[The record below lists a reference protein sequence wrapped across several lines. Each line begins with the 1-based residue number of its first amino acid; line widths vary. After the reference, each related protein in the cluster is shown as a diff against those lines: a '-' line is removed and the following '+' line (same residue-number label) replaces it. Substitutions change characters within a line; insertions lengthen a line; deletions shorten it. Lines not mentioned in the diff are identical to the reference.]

1 MSAITDLI
9 PQKAPF
15 IMVSGLLHCDE
26 TTTRTSFVINSDNVM
41 VSDGE
46 FTEGGLMENIAQTAA
61 VRAGYMAEVGEDVK
75 DGYIASVKS
84 FEVFQLP
91 KVGDELITEVTIT
104 DHVFDMTVISGTVT
118 CYDMVL
124 AKCEMSIF
132 EGK

>member
-1 MSAITDLI
+1 MPNIAALI

-15 IMVSGLLHCDE
+15 VMVGQLLHCDE
-26 TTTRTSFVINSDNVM
+26 TTTCTSFIIDADNVM

-61 VRAGYMAEVGEDVK
+61 VRAGYMAEAGDEVK
-75 DGYIASVKS
+75 GGYIASLKN
-84 FEVFQLP
+84 FEVLRLP
-91 KVGDELITEVTIT
+91 KVGDELITEVAVA
-104 DHVFDMTVISGTVT
+104 DHVFDMTVISGKVT
-118 CYDMVL
+118 CNGMVL

>member
-1 MSAITDLI
+1 MPNIAALI

-15 IMVSGLLHCDE
+15 VMVGELLHCDE
-26 TTTRTSFVINSDNVM
+26 ATTRTSFTIGANNVM
-41 VSDGE
+41 VTDSE

-61 VRAGYMAEVGEDVK
+61 VRAGYMAEAGNGAK
-75 DGYIASVKS
+75 DGYIASVKN

-91 KVGDELITEVTIT
+91 KIGDELITEVKIA
-104 DHVFDMTVISGTVT
+104 DQVFDVTVISGMIT
-118 CYDMVL
+118 CKGMVL

>member
-1 MSAITDLI
+1 
-9 PQKAPF
+9 
-15 IMVSGLLHCDE
+15 MVGELLLCDE
-26 TTTRTSFVINSDNVM
+26 TTTRTSFTIDADNVM

-61 VRAGYMAEVGEDVK
+61 VRAGYMAEAGNEVK
-75 DGYIASVKS
+75 DGYIASVKN

-91 KVGDELITEVTIT
+91 KIGDELLTEVTIT
-104 DHVFDMTVISGTVT
+104 DNVFDMTIISGTVT
-118 CYDMVL
+118 CNGMVL

>member
-1 MSAITDLI
+1 
-9 PQKAPF
+9 
-15 IMVSGLLHCDE
+15 MVGELLHCDE
-26 TTTRTSFVINSDNVM
+26 TITRTSFTIEANNVM

-61 VRAGYMAEVGEDVK
+61 VRAGYMVETGNEAKG
-75 DGYIASVKS
+75 GYIASVKN

-91 KVGDELITEVTIT
+91 KVGDELITEVTII
-104 DHVFDMTVISGTVT
+104 DHVFDMTIISGAVT
-118 CYDMVL
+118 CNGMVL